1 MAKTTDK
8 PAVKRGSRVSASKKN
23 GSDGKVNLIE
33 KVNREALEKLKTING
48 NEQLQADIEWCLGSY
63 SYDKNPVGL
72 YEMAKRALKVF
83 QEEKSKN
90 ARAVPSK
97 LISDLEKAISAA
109 Q

>member
-8 PAVKRGSRVSASKKN
+8 PAVKRGAKTTVSSKGNN
-23 GSDGKVNLIE
+23 GKANLIE
-33 KVNREALEKLKTING
+33 KVNKEALEKLKSING

-72 YEMAKRALKVF
+72 YEMARRALKVF

-90 ARAVPSK
+90 SRAVPAK